1 MAKRRMANAA
11 ACSMADGEMTPLSRS
26 LPLYPPPLGE
36 GRAACPFCCLLC
48 CCFSRCFSLLLLW
61 LPTRRRHV
69 WLPLDFR
76 HDFLFAHSP
85 SPLPLPH
92 PVCHFHMQSACCP
105 HFFVAFFVGHFLCS
119 LAKSQPMSCGIFK

>member
-76 HDFLFAHSP
+76 HDFLFAHFPLSP
-85 SPLPLPH
+85 SPPPPCLPFPYAICVL
-92 PVCHFHMQSACCP
+92 SAFFCCLLCWP
-105 HFFVAFFVGHFLCS
+105 FFVLVGQKSTHELWHF
-119 LAKSQPMSCGIFK
+119 